1 VQDDLDFCALVH
13 PLLKNELTRNVGE
26 L

>member
-1 VQDDLDFCALVH
+1 VQDDSDFCALVH
-13 PLLKNELTRNVGE
+13 RLLKNELTPNVGE